1 MKKNCWLL
9 VLLLGLYSACEKVDL
24 TVKPFFFVQTLEAT
38 DINLKGAKLNGAIIQ
53 QEQGIELEYGYYY
66 APTEAVLLSN
76 SKKIIIYNSTI
87 SKDSFAMP
95 PHELNNLTLGDYYFR
110 AYAKLE
116 GRQQLG
122 AIKKF
127 STTIDLSAKI
137 DTVINNTAR
146 LEGSIS
152 GLEELKGTVDIR
164 GFVIALHDAPTYGT
178 DDRIEVVGNSRDD
191 DAYLIEFKDLA
202 FNTTYYARPFVLVD
216 GNVTHG
222 SPISFRIKDGWV
234 LKTNSIT
241 GKPQGLSKAVS
252 ISTNNAGYFGIGCT
266 YQLICN
272 ERTNSTILWQ
282 YGSEQIQNGLPI
294 KDCSLEEMYR
304 ENAVAFEL
312 NGTIYL
318 GLGRT
323 KLDNAT
329 DIIHD
334 DFLIYRPGTTCFEP
348 FETPFSGKGRW
359 AAVAFTLN
367 GKAYVGTGVDES
379 SDELA
384 DFYEFDP
391 IHNTWDSIGFA
402 NEITRTGANIKGRK
416 NAIAFSVGGQ
426 AFYGLG
432 SRRGDIAD
440 MWSLNLETKEWELVT
455 NEFKGT
461 ARSGANTFVL
471 NNGLC
476 YIGGGFSGNATNA
489 QDFFNDFW
497 AFDPTTGDQ
506 SEVAPFPGTG
516 RRYAIAFS
524 FNGKGYY
531 GGGENHERAFNDLWE
546 YTPLEE

>member
-1 MKKNCWLL
+1 MKKVCWLII
-9 VLLLGLYSACEKVDL
+9 LLIGLYNACTKEVLTEKV
-24 TVKPFFFVQTLEAT
+24 FFFVQTLEAT
-38 DINLKGAKLNGAIIQ
+38 DINLKGAKLNGAIVQ
-53 QEQGIELEYGYYY
+53 QEQGIALEYGYYY
-66 APTEAVLLSN
+66 APTEAALLSD
-76 SKKIIIYNSTI
+76 SKEIVTYTSSI

-95 PHELNNLTLGDYYFR
+95 PHELNDLILGEYYFR
-110 AYAKLE
+110 AYANLE

-127 STTIDLSAKI
+127 STTINLSARL
-137 DTVINNTAR
+137 DTVINNMAR

-152 GLEELKGTVDIR
+152 GLQDLNGTVDIR
-164 GFVIALHDAPTYGT
+164 GFVIAAHDTPTYGT

-202 FNTTYYARPFVLVD
+202 FNTTYHARPFVLVD

-222 SPISFRIKDGWV
+222 LPISFRIKDGWV

-241 GKPQGLSKAVS
+241 GRPQGLSKVVS
-252 ISTNNAGYFGIGCT
+252 VSTDNASYFGIGCT

-272 ERTNSTILWQ
+272 ESTNSTILWQ
-282 YGSEQIQNGLPI
+282 YGSEQIQDGIPI
-294 KDCSLEEMYR
+294 KTCSLEEMYR

-312 NGTIYL
+312 DGAIYL

-323 KLDNAT
+323 KFDNDT

-334 DFLIYRPGTTCFEP
+334 DFLIYRPGAACFEP
-348 FETPFSGKGRW
+348 FETAFPGKGRW

-367 GKAYVGTGVDES
+367 GKAYVGTGVDEDR
-379 SDELA
+379 DELA

-402 NEITRTGANIKGRK
+402 NEITQTGAKVKGRK
-416 NAIAFSVGGQ
+416 NAIAFSVGEQ
-426 AFYGLG
+426 AYYGLG

-440 MWSLNLETKEWELVT
+440 LWRLNIETKEWELVT
-455 NEFKGT
+455 NEFNGT

-471 NNGLC
+471 NNSLC
-476 YIGGGFSGNATNA
+476 YIGGGFSGNATNE

-497 AFDPTTGDQ
+497 EFDPTTGDQ
-506 SEVAPFPGTG
+506 RKVAPFPGTG